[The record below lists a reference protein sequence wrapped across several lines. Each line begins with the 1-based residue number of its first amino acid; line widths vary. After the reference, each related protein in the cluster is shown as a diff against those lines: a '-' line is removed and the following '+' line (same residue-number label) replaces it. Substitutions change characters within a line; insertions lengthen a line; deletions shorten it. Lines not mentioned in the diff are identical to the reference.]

1 MSEMCEQLH
10 HILSEASR
18 FRFPFDEYRVP
29 QSGISVM
36 FERGEKAHDADR
48 IVHIGTHTGN
58 KRLGLRLNE
67 HITPNKDRSILRKYI
82 GEAML
87 NRDQDPF
94 LEQWKLDLTTVA
106 AREAYESLVD
116 FDKQAAVESQVTD
129 YIQENYS
136 FAIFRVVSRDKR
148 FDLKWKIISTVSL
161 CDECKPSDSWLGLH
175 SPFPKIQQSGLWL
188 VKGLYKE
195 PLSENDFEALRE
207 MLL

>member
-1 MSEMCEQLH
+1 
-10 HILSEASR
+10 
-18 FRFPFDEYRVP
+18 
-29 QSGISVM
+29 
-36 FERGEKAHDADR
+36 
-48 IVHIGTHTGN
+48 
-58 KRLGLRLNE
+58 
-67 HITPNKDRSILRKYI
+67 
-82 GEAML
+82 
-87 NRDQDPF
+87 
-94 LEQWKLDLTTVA
+94 LTTVA